1 MNQIHINDFVTL
13 DFNRLD
19 PNISL
24 AFYFRNRTNFDE
36 FCNETKNKNEKKL
49 SMGLKPLYTIQ
60 QQSPSYA
67 SDINW
72 NPDSYDIDNDI
83 DVDDDDD
90 YVLV

>member
-1 MNQIHINDFVTL
+1 MNQIHVNDFITL

-19 PNISL
+19 PNIAL

-36 FCNETKNKNEKKL
+36 FCRETKIKNEKKI

-60 QQSPSYA
+60 QQAPSYA

-72 NPDSYDIDNDI
+72 NPDGNDKDIDNN
-83 DVDDDDD
+83 DDDD

>member
-1 MNQIHINDFVTL
+1 
-13 DFNRLD
+13 
-19 PNISL
+19 
-24 AFYFRNRTNFDE
+24 
-36 FCNETKNKNEKKL
+36 
-49 SMGLKPLYTIQ
+49 MGLKPLYTIQ

-72 NPDSYDIDNDI
+72 NPDSNDIDNDI